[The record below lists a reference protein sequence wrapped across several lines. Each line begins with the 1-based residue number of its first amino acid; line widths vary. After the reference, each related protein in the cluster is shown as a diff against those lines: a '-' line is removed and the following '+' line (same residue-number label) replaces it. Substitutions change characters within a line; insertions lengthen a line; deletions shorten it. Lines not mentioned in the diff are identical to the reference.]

1 MGKHTIQY
9 LISWDM
15 IISQVATQVI
25 APFFKQQLTIE
36 ISLAYHVASPFP
48 FWLYLS
54 SVMHQLKVPFFALT
68 AIYIILS
75 KIFQSREFPQ
85 TFGVTLAYTL
95 LKLDC
100 HTCCNIFFFAYRCI
114 SLACEQQT
122 HFQSRSDDRKCV
134 CYSPATFSSSLL
146 SERERL
152 FLETRLLAIYH
163 QIEGLFPTSSK
174 QGKCRLVVKNHLVD
188 WDQTETAQYFE

>member
-36 ISLAYHVASPFP
+36 ISLVYHVASPFP

-54 SVMHQLKVPFFALT
+54 WVMHQLKVPFFALT

-85 TFGVTLAYTL
+85 TFGVTLSYTL

-100 HTCCNIFFFAYRCI
+100 HTCCNIFFFCV
-114 SLACEQQT
+114 SL
-122 HFQSRSDDRKCV
+122 H
-134 CYSPATFSSSLL
+134 FSSLRTADAFPV
-146 SERERL
+146 EKRRQEM
-152 FLETRLLAIYH
+152 RLLFAGYI
-163 QIEGLFPTSSK
+163 F
-174 QGKCRLVVKNHLVD
+174 
-188 WDQTETAQYFE
+188 